1 MMNDD
6 DSRPAMSL
14 TSAAGPLLLA
24 VGSRNVTRVALEYLR
39 LAFLPSACCLDVLAL
54 SHFLANIILFWEVAF
69 VVVLT
74 SMCNR

>member
-1 MMNDD
+1 MNDD
-6 DSRPAMSL
+6 DLRSAMPLS
-14 TSAAGPLLLA
+14 SAVGPPLLA
-24 VGSRNVTRVALEYLR
+24 VGSRNVTSVALEHLR
-39 LAFLPSACCLDVLAL
+39 LAFLPSACCLDVFAL